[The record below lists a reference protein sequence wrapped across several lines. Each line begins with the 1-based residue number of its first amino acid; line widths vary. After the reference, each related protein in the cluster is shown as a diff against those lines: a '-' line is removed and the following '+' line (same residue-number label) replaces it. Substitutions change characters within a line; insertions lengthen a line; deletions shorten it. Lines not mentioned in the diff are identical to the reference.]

1 MDGLIP
7 ALWFGVGVLGVAAVL
22 AFLVPSRRKTG
33 DPAAG
38 LAARDTPAGA
48 PAAI

>member
-7 ALWFGVGVLGVAAVL
+7 ALWFGAGALGVAAALV
-22 AFLVPSRRKTG
+22 FLVPSRRKTG
-33 DPAAG
+33 GQAAD

-48 PAAI
+48 PATI